1 MRKLIFLCLLSVV
14 AVALPSQATHVV
26 GPGGLPQIRDAVAIA
41 APGDIILVHPGTYA
55 HFTVNVGVMM
65 RALVP
70 GTVIIKADPSYF
82 GPCLGCSLE
91 ARTELAPPAG
101 QELHVV
107 GFNFPNSVQGLSW
120 FTQLSI
126 TSGRVTLDDCGIGGA
141 ALGVGVTMLR
151 IQNATVHLQGC
162 GIGYTAYASGASGI
176 LATNATLTAVDTSIY
191 SAGPFTNGHG
201 LILEQSVLHGSHLT
215 ISTISE
221 SALLSI
227 GSSVWISDSTI
238 STYGPN
244 DCAIDAS
251 ASSTWLNR
259 CTVTSTLGSNCST
272 FASATSQLA
281 VTRPAPLQAG
291 ATFTLD
297 WQTEPNGFVAVFAGP
312 KLATVNWGP
321 LLVQPSWLD
330 HQTSFAA
337 VLLLADGNGAATV
350 SWPIPAGPAI
360 TGLSLW
366 LEGLSGWTLPLQVSP
381 VVGGIAR

>member
-1 MRKLIFLCLLSVV
+1 MRKLIFFCLLSVV
-14 AVALPSQATHVV
+14 VVALPSQATHVV

-55 HFTVNVGVMM
+55 HFTANVGVTM

-70 GTVIIKADPSYF
+70 GTVIIEADPVYF
-82 GPCLGCSLE
+82 GPCLTCFLE
-91 ARTELAPPAG
+91 ARTVLAPPAE

-107 GFNFPNSVQGLSW
+107 GFSFPNRVKGLSW
-120 FTQLSI
+120 YTQLSI
-126 TSGRVTLDDCGIGGA
+126 ASGRVTLDNCGISGR
-141 ALGVGVTMLR
+141 VNPLR
-151 IQNATVHLQGC
+151 IEDATVHLQGC
-162 GIGYTAYASGASGI
+162 SISYIAFSSGAYGI
-176 LATNATLTAVDTSIY
+176 RATNATLTAVDTSIGI
-191 SAGPFTNGHG
+191 SGPFTNGHG
-201 LILEQSVLHGSHLT
+201 VILEQSVLHGSHLT
-215 ISTISE
+215 ISTVSE

-281 VTRPAPLQAG
+281 VTRPDPLQAG

-337 VLLLADGNGAATV
+337 VLLLADSNGAATV

-366 LEGLSGWTLPLQVSP
+366 LEGFSGWTLPLQVSP
-381 VVGGIAR
+381 VVGGIVR